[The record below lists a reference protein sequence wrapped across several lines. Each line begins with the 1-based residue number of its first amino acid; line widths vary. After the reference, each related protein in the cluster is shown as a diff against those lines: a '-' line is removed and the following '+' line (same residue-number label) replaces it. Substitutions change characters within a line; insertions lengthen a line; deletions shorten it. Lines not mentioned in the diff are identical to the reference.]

1 MATYKSIKYAF
12 SGSEI
17 TDPSILAAPTVQ
29 TISPTSLT
37 EGALPAAIAITGTEF
52 TSGSVVNFISST
64 GASIASPSVSFQTST
79 ALQAT
84 VPATVT
90 DAGEPWDVQV
100 KGEVAGQKDNV
111 FSIDGNPAFTTA
123 AGSLGTITDG
133 TRSTYSLAAATATD
147 PEGVTV
153 THAITTG
160 SVSPGLTFNSPA
172 GTITGTADAVPSG
185 SVTSSFT
192 VRATAGAQTTD
203 RAFSITVSAPV
214 QQAITSTGAGTFSSP
229 FTGTLT
235 LLAIGSGG
243 GGSQEHAGGG
253 GAGGLVL
260 HPSYAVQS
268 GVTYPYNVAAS
279 TSSTPRSDDTTF
291 GPGSGTDAGFITAMG
306 GGNGGAAYDGGS
318 GGGKSHSPGAGGLG
332 IQTTSPAI
340 SADSRTYGFGNN
352 GGTSGTHTYPGHPSG
367 GGGGAGGVGGNGSG
381 TSTAGN
387 GGSGKDVSATFG
399 TTEGVSGVF
408 AGGGGGGIHQTGSWG
423 SGGSG
428 GGGGRNQSGT
438 ANTGSGGGAGS
449 STGAS
454 GIIILKY

>member
-12 SGSEI
+12 SGSEL
-17 TDPSILAAPTVQ
+17 TDILEAPTVQ
-29 TISPTSLT
+29 SISPASLS
-37 EGALPAAIAITGTEF
+37 EGALPAAIAITGTGF
-52 TSGSVVNFISST
+52 SSGNTVNFIAAT
-64 GASIASPSVSFQTST
+64 GASIASPSVSFQSAT

-90 DAGEPWDVQV
+90 DAGEPFDVQV
-100 KGEVAGQKDNV
+100 QGSIAGQKDNV
-111 FSIDGNPAFTTA
+111 LSIDGNPTFATA

-160 SVSPGLTFNSPA
+160 SVSPGLTFNAPA

-214 QQAITSTGAGTFSSP
+214 TQAITTTGAGTFSAP

-235 LLAIGSGG
+235 LLAIGAGGGSGSENNGG
-243 GGSQEHAGGG
+243 GGG
-253 GAGGLVL
+253 GGLVL
-260 HPSYAVQS
+260 HPAYSVQQGTS
-268 GVTYPYNVAAS
+268 YPYVVAAS
-279 TSSTPRSDDTTF
+279 SSSSPRSTDTTF
-291 GPGSGTDAGFITAMG
+291 GPGSGTDTTFITAMG
-306 GGNGGAAYDGGS
+306 GGSGGGQHDGGS
-318 GGGKSHSPGAGGLG
+318 GGGKSHSPGPGGLG

-352 GGTSGTHTYPGHPSG
+352 GGASGTHAYPGHPSG

-387 GGSGKDVSATFG
+387 GGPGKDVSATFG
-399 TTEGVSGVF
+399 TTHGVSGVF

-423 SGGSG
+423 TGGSG
-428 GGGGRNQSGT
+428 GGGSRNQSGT
-438 ANTGSGGGAGS
+438 ANTGGGAGAGA
-449 STGAS
+449 TNGAS

>member
-17 TDPSILAAPTVQ
+17 TDVLANPTVQ
-29 TISPTSLT
+29 SISPASLS
-37 EGALPAAIAITGTEF
+37 EGALPAAIAITGTNF
-52 TSGSVVNFISST
+52 SSGNTVNFIAAT
-64 GASIASPSVSFQTST
+64 GASIASPSVSFQSAT

-90 DAGEPWDVQV
+90 DAGEPFDVQV
-100 KGEVAGQKDNV
+100 LGSIAGQKDNV
-111 FSIDGNPAFTTA
+111 LSIDGNPAFATA

-133 TRSTYSLAAATATD
+133 TRSTYSLSAATATD
-147 PEGVTV
+147 PEGVAV

-160 SVSPGLTFNSPA
+160 SVSPGLTFNAPA
-172 GTITGTADAVPSG
+172 GTITGTAAAVPSG
-185 SVTSSFT
+185 TVTSSFT

-203 RAFSITVSAPV
+203 RAFTITVSAPV
-214 QQAITSTGAGTFSSP
+214 TQAITSTGAGTFSSP

-243 GGSQEHAGGG
+243 GGNQEHAGGG
-253 GAGGLVL
+253 GGGGLVL
-260 HPSYAVQS
+260 HPAYAVQS
-268 GVTYPYNVAAS
+268 GTTYPYNVAAS
-279 TSSTPRSDDTTF
+279 SSATPRAPDTTW
-291 GPGSGTDAGFITAMG
+291 GPGSGTDATFITALG
-306 GGNGGAAYDGGS
+306 GGNGGSQYDGGS
-318 GGGKSHSPGAGGLG
+318 GGGKGHSPGPGGLG

-352 GGTSGTHTYPGHPSG
+352 GGAAGSHGYPGHPSG
-367 GGGGAGGVGGNGSG
+367 GGGGAGGGGGNGSG

-387 GGSGKDVSATFG
+387 GGAGKDVSSTFG
-399 TTEGVSGVF
+399 TTHGVSGVF

-428 GGGGRNQSGT
+428 GGGSRNQSGT
-438 ANTGSGGGAGS
+438 ANTGGGAGAGA

>member
-17 TDPSILAAPTVQ
+17 TDVLANPTVQ
-29 TISPTSLT
+29 SISPASLS
-37 EGALPAAIAITGTEF
+37 EGALPAAIAITGTNF
-52 TSGSVVNFISST
+52 SSGNTVNFIAAT
-64 GASIASPSVSFQTST
+64 GASIASPSVSFQSAT

-90 DAGEPWDVQV
+90 DAGEPFDVQV
-100 KGEVAGQKDNV
+100 LGSIAGQKDNV
-111 FSIDGNPAFTTA
+111 LSIDGNPAFATA

-133 TRSTYSLAAATATD
+133 TRSTYSLSAATATD
-147 PEGVTV
+147 PEGVAV

-160 SVSPGLTFNSPA
+160 SVSPGLTFNAPA
-172 GTITGTADAVPSG
+172 GTITGTAAAVPSG
-185 SVTSSFT
+185 TVTSSFT

-203 RAFSITVSAPV
+203 RAFTITVSAPV
-214 QQAITSTGAGTFSSP
+214 TQAITSTGAGTFSSP

-243 GGSQEHAGGG
+243 GGNQEHAGGG
-253 GAGGLVL
+253 GGGGLVL
-260 HPSYAVQS
+260 HPAYAVQS
-268 GVTYPYNVAAS
+268 GTTYPYNVAAS
-279 TSSTPRSDDTTF
+279 SSATPRAPDTTW
-291 GPGSGTDAGFITAMG
+291 GPGSGTDATFITALG
-306 GGNGGAAYDGGS
+306 GGNGGSQYDGGS
-318 GGGKSHSPGAGGLG
+318 GGGKGHSPGPGGLG

-352 GGTSGTHTYPGHPSG
+352 GGAAGSHGYPGHPSG
-367 GGGGAGGVGGNGSG
+367 GGGGAGGGGGNGSG

-387 GGSGKDVSATFG
+387 GGAGKDVSATFG
-399 TTEGVSGVF
+399 TTHGVSGVF

-428 GGGGRNQSGT
+428 GGGSRNQSGT
-438 ANTGSGGGAGS
+438 ANTGGGAGAGA